1 MEKLTL
7 SMDKDTIQIAKE
19 VALESNISV
28 SKLVKSLILEID
40 KKRIKKNAVLEKFK
54 DIRTDPEISALK
66 GILKGKYPDD
76 ITLWDAKYEYLK
88 EKHGL

>member
-19 VALESNISV
+19 VALESNMSV

-40 KKRIKKNAVLEKFK
+40 KKRNKKNAVLEKFK
-54 DIRTDPEISALK
+54 DLKIDPEITALK